1 MTEPAAYD
9 LLRSAVRSAVH
20 LEMRDAY
27 APDDADW
34 LAWQG
39 GDRFDPS
46 TRQGWRTW
54 FQLMRAAVGR
64 GVGARRAR
72 IVSEPV
78 TDYIRYEYDVTAAYN
93 LASGERVRWLPR
105 QQTAGLLV
113 PPSDFWVFDER
124 VVVWNHFAGDGS
136 WVGGRPSTAESGSEV
151 RWPRLLPFCGAY
163 RRRSA
168 TSVTRASPA
177 KWVTLGAAPPP
188 ATCPRHLANPATP
201 GT

>member
-1 MTEPAAYD
+1 MTEPVAYD

-20 LEMRDAY
+20 LEMRDGY
-27 APDDADW
+27 TPDDADW

-39 GDRFDPS
+39 GDHFDPG

-54 FQLMRAAVGR
+54 FELMRAAVGR

-105 QQTAGLLV
+105 QHTAGLLV

-136 WVGGRPSTAESGSEV
+136 WVTEEVSEDPALAKLCVSSFDAVWERGIPHRQYRPA
-151 RWPRLLPFCGAY
+151 
-163 RRRSA
+163 
-168 TSVTRASPA
+168 
-177 KWVTLGAAPPP
+177 
-188 ATCPRHLANPATP
+188 
-201 GT
+201 

>member
-1 MTEPAAYD
+1 VTEPAAFD

-20 LEMRDAY
+20 LEMRDGY
-27 APDDADW
+27 TPDDADW

-39 GDRFDPS
+39 GDHFDPG
-46 TRQGWRTW
+46 TRHGWRTW
-54 FQLMRAAVGR
+54 FELMQAAVGR

-78 TDYIRYEYDVTAAYN
+78 TDYIKYEYDVTAAYN

-105 QQTAGLLV
+105 QQTGGLLV

-136 WVGGRPSTAESGSEV
+136 WVTEEVSEDPALTKLCVSSFDAVWERGIPHRQYRPA
-151 RWPRLLPFCGAY
+151 
-163 RRRSA
+163 
-168 TSVTRASPA
+168 
-177 KWVTLGAAPPP
+177 
-188 ATCPRHLANPATP
+188 
-201 GT
+201 